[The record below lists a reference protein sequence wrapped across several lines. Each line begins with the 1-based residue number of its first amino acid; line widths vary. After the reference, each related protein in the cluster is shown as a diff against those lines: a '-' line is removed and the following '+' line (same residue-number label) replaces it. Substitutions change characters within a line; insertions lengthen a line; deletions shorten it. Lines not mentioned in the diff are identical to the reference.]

1 MSLIV
6 CRKCG
11 GDHLTIK
18 CGKNKVEETVLE
30 QQQQQQQQQQHN
42 SSVQKPYEN
51 ILSKP
56 DESILEE
63 NNNQEKLEYNKET
76 RRHESRISYRVK
88 VSELPNDITED
99 EMMELCNNWGYI
111 TKLRVINYDDTSVSY
126 IDFNKEECADYFVEA
141 LHRTPF
147 DHLILN
153 VTRVE
158 SNI

>member
-18 CGKNKVEETVLE
+18 CGKTKDEKPVEE
-30 QQQQQQQQQQHN
+30 
-42 SSVQKPYEN
+42 KPIEEKPVEEKLVEKIEEN
-51 ILSKP
+51 N
-56 DESILEE
+56 
-63 NNNQEKLEYNKET
+63 NNNQEKLEDNKET
-76 RRHESRISYRVK
+76 RRYEPRVSYRVK

-111 TKLRVINYDDTSVSY
+111 TKLKVINYEDTSVAY

-147 DHLILN
+147 EHLLLN

-158 SNI
+158 STY

>member
-11 GDHLTIK
+11 GDHLTMK
-18 CGKNKVEETVLE
+18 CGKTKDEKPVEE
-30 QQQQQQQQQQHN
+30 
-42 SSVQKPYEN
+42 KPIE
-51 ILSKP
+51 KQ
-56 DESILEE
+56 E
-63 NNNQEKLEYNKET
+63 NNNQEKLEETKENNNNNQEKLEDNKET
-76 RRHESRISYRVK
+76 RKYEPRVSYRVK
-88 VSELPNDITED
+88 VSELPNDVTED

-111 TKLRVINYDDTSVSY
+111 TKLKIINYEDTSVSY

-147 DHLILN
+147 EHLLLN

-158 SNI
+158 STY

>member
-11 GDHLTIK
+11 GEHLTIK
-18 CGKNKVEETVLE
+18 CGKNKETKIDEKLEDNKEKIENNREEDKE
-30 QQQQQQQQQQHN
+30 
-42 SSVQKPYEN
+42 EN
-51 ILSKP
+51 KIEEK
-56 DESILEE
+56 DEIKIEKKKEIKIDKLEE
-63 NNNQEKLEYNKET
+63 NEIRTHNP
-76 RRHESRISYRVK
+76 RISYRVK
-88 VSELPNDITED
+88 MSELPNDITED

-111 TKLRVINYDDTSVSY
+111 TKLKVINYEETSVAY

-147 DHLILN
+147 EHLILN

>member
-11 GDHLTIK
+11 GEHLTIK
-18 CGKNKVEETVLE
+18 CGKNKDEKPVEE
-30 QQQQQQQQQQHN
+30 Q
-42 SSVQKPYEN
+42 
-51 ILSKP
+51 
-56 DESILEE
+56 E
-63 NNNQEKLEYNKET
+63 NNNQENNKQENNKQENNNQETKEKIEDNKET
-76 RRHESRISYRVK
+76 RRYEPRVSYRVK
-88 VSELPNDITED
+88 MSELPNDITED

-111 TKLRVINYDDTSVSY
+111 TKLKVINYEDTSVSY

-147 DHLILN
+147 EHLLLN

-158 SNI
+158 STY

>member
-18 CGKNKVEETVLE
+18 CGKTKDEKPVEKQED
-30 QQQQQQQQQQHN
+30 
-42 SSVQKPYEN
+42 K
-51 ILSKP
+51 
-56 DESILEE
+56 
-63 NNNQEKLEYNKET
+63 NNNQEKLEETKENNNNNQEKLEETKEKLEDNKET
-76 RRHESRISYRVK
+76 RRYEPRVSYRVK

-111 TKLRVINYDDTSVSY
+111 TKLKVINYEDTSVAY

-147 DHLILN
+147 EHLLLN

-158 SNI
+158 STY

>member
-11 GDHLTIK
+11 GDHLTMK
-18 CGKNKVEETVLE
+18 CGKTKDE
-30 QQQQQQQQQQHN
+30 
-42 SSVQKPYEN
+42 KPIE
-51 ILSKP
+51 KQ
-56 DESILEE
+56 E
-63 NNNQEKLEYNKET
+63 NNNQEKLEETKENNNNNQEKLEDNKET
-76 RRHESRISYRVK
+76 RRYEPRVSYRVK

-111 TKLRVINYDDTSVSY
+111 TKLKIINYEDTSVSY

-147 DHLILN
+147 EHLILN

-158 SNI
+158 STY

>member
-11 GDHLTIK
+11 GEHLTIK
-18 CGKNKVEETVLE
+18 CGKNKETKIDEKLEE
-30 QQQQQQQQQQHN
+30 
-42 SSVQKPYEN
+42 KIEN
-51 ILSKP
+51 NREENKI
-56 DESILEE
+56 DEKNDTKIEEKKETKIDKLEE
-63 NNNQEKLEYNKET
+63 NEIRIHN
-76 RRHESRISYRVK
+76 SRISYRVK
-88 VSELPNDITED
+88 MSELPNDITED

-111 TKLRVINYDDTSVSY
+111 TKLKVINYEETSVAY

-147 DHLILN
+147 EHLILN

>member
-18 CGKNKVEETVLE
+18 CGKTKDEKPVEE
-30 QQQQQQQQQQHN
+30 
-42 SSVQKPYEN
+42 KPIEEKPVEEKLVEKIEEN
-51 ILSKP
+51 N
-56 DESILEE
+56 
-63 NNNQEKLEYNKET
+63 NNNQEKLEDNKET
-76 RRHESRISYRVK
+76 RRYEPRVSYRVK
-88 VSELPNDITED
+88 VSELPHDITED

-111 TKLRVINYDDTSVSY
+111 TKLKVINYEDTSVSY

-147 DHLILN
+147 EHLLLN
-153 VTRVE
+153 VTRVDATY
-158 SNI
+158 

>member
-11 GDHLTIK
+11 GNHLSIK

-30 QQQQQQQQQQHN
+30 DKQDNSLLTEGVLEEKQNNSLLTEGVLEEKQNN
-42 SSVQKPYEN
+42 SS
-51 ILSKP
+51 
-56 DESILEE
+56 
-63 NNNQEKLEYNKET
+63 NNQEL
-76 RRHESRISYRVK
+76 RRHEPRISYRVK
-88 VSELPNDITED
+88 VSELPNDMTED

-111 TKLRVINYDDTSVSY
+111 TKLRVINYEDTSVSY
-126 IDFNKEECADYFVEA
+126 IDFNKEECANYFVEA

-147 DHLILN
+147 EHLILN

>member
-11 GDHLTIK
+11 GNHLSIK
-18 CGKNKVEETVLE
+18 CGRNKVELE
-30 QQQQQQQQQQHN
+30 EQHN
-42 SSVQKPYEN
+42 SPVEKPNEI
-51 ILSKP
+51 ILLKP
-56 DESILEE
+56 NESIL
-63 NNNQEKLEYNKET
+63 NNNQEL
-76 RRHESRISYRVK
+76 RRYEPRISYRVK
-88 VSELPNDITED
+88 VSELPNDMTED

-111 TKLRVINYDDTSVSY
+111 TKLKVINYEDTSVSY

-147 DHLILN
+147 EHLILN

-158 SNI
+158 SNF

>member
-18 CGKNKVEETVLE
+18 CGKTKDEKPVEE
-30 QQQQQQQQQQHN
+30 
-42 SSVQKPYEN
+42 KPIE
-51 ILSKP
+51 KQ
-56 DESILEE
+56 E
-63 NNNQEKLEYNKET
+63 NNNQEKLEETKENNNNNQEKLEDNKET
-76 RRHESRISYRVK
+76 RRYEQRVSYRVK

-111 TKLRVINYDDTSVSY
+111 TKLKIINYEDTSVSY

-147 DHLILN
+147 EHLILN

-158 SNI
+158 TTY

>member
-11 GDHLTIK
+11 GNHLSIK

-30 QQQQQQQQQQHN
+30 EKQNNPSSNEGVLEEKQNNSLSNEGVLEEKQNN
-42 SSVQKPYEN
+42 SSN
-51 ILSKP
+51 
-56 DESILEE
+56 
-63 NNNQEKLEYNKET
+63 NNNQEL
-76 RRHESRISYRVK
+76 RRHEPRISYRVK
-88 VSELPNDITED
+88 VSELPNDMTED

-111 TKLRVINYDDTSVSY
+111 TKLRVINYEDTSVSY
-126 IDFNKEECADYFVEA
+126 IDFNKEECANYFVEA

-147 DHLILN
+147 EHLILN

>member
-1 MSLIV
+1 M
-6 CRKCG
+6 
-11 GDHLTIK
+11 K
-18 CGKNKVEETVLE
+18 CGKNKDEKTVEKIEE
-30 QQQQQQQQQQHN
+30 KQ
-42 SSVQKPYEN
+42 EN
-51 ILSKP
+51 NI
-56 DESILEE
+56 
-63 NNNQEKLEYNKET
+63 NNQEKIEEAKENFEESKEKIKGTKDKFEEATET
-76 RRHESRISYRVK
+76 RRYEPRISYRVK

-111 TKLRVINYDDTSVSY
+111 TKLKVINYEDTSVSY

-147 DHLILN
+147 EHLILN

>member
-11 GDHLTIK
+11 GEHLTMK
-18 CGKNKVEETVLE
+18 CGKTKDEKPIEE
-30 QQQQQQQQQQHN
+30 
-42 SSVQKPYEN
+42 KPIE
-51 ILSKP
+51 KQ
-56 DESILEE
+56 E
-63 NNNQEKLEYNKET
+63 NNNQEKLEETKENNNNNQEKLEDNKET
-76 RRHESRISYRVK
+76 RRYEQRVSYRVK
-88 VSELPNDITED
+88 ISELPNDVTED

-111 TKLRVINYDDTSVSY
+111 TKLKVINYEDTSVSY

-147 DHLILN
+147 EHLILN

-158 SNI
+158 TTY

>member
-11 GDHLTIK
+11 GEHLTIK
-18 CGKNKVEETVLE
+18 CGKNKETKIDENNREENKE
-30 QQQQQQQQQQHN
+30 
-42 SSVQKPYEN
+42 EN
-51 ILSKP
+51 KIDNKEDTKIYDKDDSKIEKKKETKI
-56 DESILEE
+56 DKLEE
-63 NNNQEKLEYNKET
+63 NEIRIHNP
-76 RRHESRISYRVK
+76 RISYRVK
-88 VSELPNDITED
+88 MSELPNDITED

-111 TKLRVINYDDTSVSY
+111 TKLKVINYEETSVAY

-147 DHLILN
+147 EHLILN

>member
-18 CGKNKVEETVLE
+18 CGKTKDEKPVEE
-30 QQQQQQQQQQHN
+30 
-42 SSVQKPYEN
+42 KPVEKQEDK
-51 ILSKP
+51 I
-56 DESILEE
+56 E
-63 NNNQEKLEYNKET
+63 NNNQEKLEDNKEKLEET
-76 RRHESRISYRVK
+76 KEKLENNKEIRRYDPKVSYRVK
-88 VSELPNDITED
+88 ISELPNDVTED

-111 TKLRVINYDDTSVSY
+111 TKLKVINYEDTSVAY

-147 DHLILN
+147 EHLILN

-158 SNI
+158 ANY

>member
-18 CGKNKVEETVLE
+18 CGKTKEEKPVEEKQE
-30 QQQQQQQQQQHN
+30 D
-42 SSVQKPYEN
+42 K
-51 ILSKP
+51 I
-56 DESILEE
+56 E
-63 NNNQEKLEYNKET
+63 NNNQEKQEDKIENNNNKEKLEDNKET
-76 RRHESRISYRVK
+76 RRYEPRVSYRVK

-111 TKLRVINYDDTSVSY
+111 TKLKVINYEDTSVSY

-147 DHLILN
+147 EHLLLN

-158 SNI
+158 STY

>member
-11 GDHLTIK
+11 GNHLSIK

-30 QQQQQQQQQQHN
+30 DKQDNSLLTEGVLEEKQNN
-42 SSVQKPYEN
+42 SS
-51 ILSKP
+51 
-56 DESILEE
+56 
-63 NNNQEKLEYNKET
+63 NNQEL
-76 RRHESRISYRVK
+76 RRQEPRISYRVK
-88 VSELPNDITED
+88 VSELPNDMTED

-111 TKLRVINYDDTSVSY
+111 TKLRVINYEDTSVSY
-126 IDFNKEECADYFVEA
+126 IDFNKEECANYFVEA

-147 DHLILN
+147 EHLILN

>member
-11 GDHLTIK
+11 GDHLSIK
-18 CGKNKVEETVLE
+18 CGRNKV
-30 QQQQQQQQQQHN
+30 
-42 SSVQKPYEN
+42 
-51 ILSKP
+51 
-56 DESILEE
+56 ESILEE
-63 NNNQEKLEYNKET
+63 KQNNSSVSKPNESILEEKQNNSSVSKPNESTLEEKQNNISNNQEL
-76 RRHESRISYRVK
+76 RIHEPRISYRVK
-88 VSELPNDITED
+88 IIELPNDITED

-111 TKLRVINYDDTSVSY
+111 TKLRVINYEDTSVSY

-147 DHLILN
+147 EHLLLN

>member
-18 CGKNKVEETVLE
+18 CGKTKDEKPVEE
-30 QQQQQQQQQQHN
+30 
-42 SSVQKPYEN
+42 KPVEKQEDKNNNQEKQEDKIEN
-51 ILSKP
+51 NNN
-56 DESILEE
+56 
-63 NNNQEKLEYNKET
+63 NNNQEKLEDNKEKLEDNKET
-76 RRHESRISYRVK
+76 RRYEPRVSYRVK
-88 VSELPNDITED
+88 VSELPNDVTED

-111 TKLRVINYDDTSVSY
+111 TKLKVINYEDTSVAY

-147 DHLILN
+147 EHLILN

-158 SNI
+158 ATY

>member
-11 GDHLTIK
+11 GEHLTIK
-18 CGKNKVEETVLE
+18 CGKTKDEKPVEE
-30 QQQQQQQQQQHN
+30 
-42 SSVQKPYEN
+42 KPIEEKPVDEKPVEEKLVEKIEEN
-51 ILSKP
+51 N
-56 DESILEE
+56 
-63 NNNQEKLEYNKET
+63 NNNQEKLEDNKET
-76 RRHESRISYRVK
+76 RRYEPRVSYRVK
-88 VSELPNDITED
+88 ISELPNDVTED

-111 TKLRVINYDDTSVSY
+111 TKLKVINYEDTSVSY

-147 DHLILN
+147 EHLILN

-158 SNI
+158 SNY

>member
-11 GDHLTIK
+11 GEHLTIK
-18 CGKNKVEETVLE
+18 CGKNKETKIDKKEDTKIDEKEDTKIDEEDTKIDKKEETKIEEKLKDNKE
-30 QQQQQQQQQQHN
+30 
-42 SSVQKPYEN
+42 K
-51 ILSKP
+51 I
-56 DESILEE
+56 EE
-63 NNNQEKLEYNKET
+63 NEIRTHN
-76 RRHESRISYRVK
+76 SRISYRVK
-88 VSELPNDITED
+88 MSELPNDITED

-111 TKLRVINYDDTSVSY
+111 TKLKVINYEETSVAY
-126 IDFNKEECADYFVEA
+126 IDFNKEECANYFVEA

-147 DHLILN
+147 EHLILN

>member
-18 CGKNKVEETVLE
+18 CGKTKDEKPVEE
-30 QQQQQQQQQQHN
+30 
-42 SSVQKPYEN
+42 KPVEKQEDK
-51 ILSKP
+51 I
-56 DESILEE
+56 E
-63 NNNQEKLEYNKET
+63 NNNQEKLEDNKEKLEET
-76 RRHESRISYRVK
+76 KEKLENNKEIRRYDPKVSYRVK
-88 VSELPNDITED
+88 ISELPNDVTED

-111 TKLRVINYDDTSVSY
+111 TKLKVINYEDTSVAY

-147 DHLILN
+147 EHLILN

-158 SNI
+158 AIY

>member
-11 GDHLTIK
+11 GDHLTMK
-18 CGKNKVEETVLE
+18 CGKTKDEKPVEE
-30 QQQQQQQQQQHN
+30 
-42 SSVQKPYEN
+42 KPVEKIEEN
-51 ILSKP
+51 N
-56 DESILEE
+56 
-63 NNNQEKLEYNKET
+63 NNNQEKLEDNKET
-76 RRHESRISYRVK
+76 RRYEQRVSYRVK

-111 TKLRVINYDDTSVSY
+111 TKLKVINYEDTSVAY

-147 DHLILN
+147 EHLILN